1 MLSRAPIRIIRD
13 WTCDRRRWSGYKP
26 RTGDVIIATAPKVG
40 TTWMQQ
46 IVNLLI
52 FQSPQPRSLRELSPW
67 LECRFQ
73 IPIEVALPMVQA
85 QTYRRSLKSHLPLDA
100 LPIYDEVKYI
110 HVAMRQEPRDDCP
123 APDLTPWAGRF
134 DKSSCAIATPRSVIA
149 RERSRD
155 SSPYAPPS
163 LFPCGSLFRR
173 HFPSAGPKVI
183 CHESAAAAPVRI
195 TFGAGAPL
203 VLS

>member
-1 MLSRAPIRIIRD
+1 MFASDFDPLPTHRPNRAMRLSMPVPRA
-13 WTCDRRRWSGYKP
+13 
-26 RTGDVIIATAPKVG
+26 
-40 TTWMQQ
+40 
-46 IVNLLI
+46 
-52 FQSPQPRSLRELSPW
+52 
-67 LECRFQ
+67 
-73 IPIEVALPMVQA
+73 
-85 QTYRRSLKSHLPLDA
+85 
-100 LPIYDEVKYI
+100 
-110 HVAMRQEPRDDCP
+110 AMRQEPRDDCP

-203 VLS
+203 VLT